1 MKVLHITEALAGGV
15 YTYYKDLS
23 HFFGDLDD
31 SEGIETTLIY
41 SGNREQIDQSRIPD
55 DFSKNVKLQEI
66 SMMREFSVLK
76 DIKSTYALFKAI
88 KKTNPDVIHLHSS
101 KAGVLGRIANFATLK
116 RRKVFYTPHG
126 YSFLR
131 QDISTKTQKV
141 YKLIEKSIQ
150 YIFGGTTIACGDTE
164 YLIAKTLGKSELVR
178 NGISIP
184 EKYVVPAKNNGRLKV
199 GIIGRI
205 TIPRNPTMFN
215 EIALKFPEF
224 DFLWIGDG
232 ELKSVLTAKNIKV
245 TGWFF
250 DAAEVAVYLDTLDIY
265 IQTSLWEGLPI
276 AVLEAM
282 GKKIPVIAT
291 NVIGNK
297 DIVVHKETGYL
308 FDEISELDIYLTNL
322 KDEDLRRKL
331 GENGYVRC
339 KKVFDK
345 NKNFQGLLPIYRT

>member
-23 HFFGDLDD
+23 HFFGDLDTN
-31 SEGIETTLIY
+31 EGIKTTLIY
-41 SGNREQIDQSRIPD
+41 SGNREQIDPNRIAD
-55 DFSKNVKLQEI
+55 DFSKKVGLEEI
-66 SMMREFSVLK
+66 SMVREFSVIK
-76 DIKSTYALFKAI
+76 DIQSTYALFKAI
-88 KKTNPDVIHLHSS
+88 KKINPDVIHLHSS
-101 KAGVLGRIANFATLK
+101 KAGVLGRLANFATLK
-116 RRKVFYTPHG
+116 RRKIFYTPHG

-131 QDISTKTQKV
+131 QDISAKTQII
-141 YKLIEKSIQ
+141 YRLIEKSMQ
-150 YIFGGTTIACGDTE
+150 LIFGGITIACGDTE
-164 YLIAKTLGKSELVR
+164 YLIAKSLGKSELVR

-184 EKYVVPAKNNGRLKV
+184 KQSSLALKNSERLQV

-205 TIPRNPTMFN
+205 TIPRNPSLFN
-215 EIALKFPEF
+215 EIALRFPEF

-232 ELKSVLTAKNIKV
+232 ELRSQLTAKNIKI

-250 DAAEVAVYLDTLDIY
+250 DAAEVELFLDTLDIY

-297 DIVVHKETGYL
+297 DIVLHKETGYL
-308 FDEISELDIYLTNL
+308 FDEISELDIYLNNL
-322 KDEDLRRKL
+322 KDAELRRKL
-331 GENGYVRC
+331 GENGYKRC
-339 KKVFDK
+339 IEVFDK
-345 NKNFQGLLPIYRT
+345 NKNFRGLLPIYRN

>member
-23 HFFGDLDD
+23 HFFGDLDPN
-31 SEGIETTLIY
+31 EGIETTLIY
-41 SGNREQIDQSRIPD
+41 SGHREQIDRSRISS
-55 DFSKNVKLQEI
+55 DFSKKVALEEI
-66 SMMREFSVLK
+66 SMVREFSVVN
-76 DIKSTYALFKAI
+76 DIQSTYALFKAI
-88 KKTNPDVIHLHSS
+88 KRINPDIIHLHSS

-141 YKLIEKSIQ
+141 YKLIEKSMQ
-150 YIFGGTTIACGDTE
+150 FVFGGTTIACGDTE
-164 YLIAKTLGKSELVR
+164 YVIAKSLGKSALIR
-178 NGISIP
+178 NGILIP
-184 EKYVVPAKNNGRLKV
+184 EKRSLATKNPERILI
-199 GIIGRI
+199 GIVGRI
-205 TIPRNPTMFN
+205 TIPRNPSLFN
-215 EIALKFPEF
+215 EIALRFPEF

-232 ELKSVLTAKNIKV
+232 ELRSELTAKNIKI

-250 DAAEVAVYLDTLDIY
+250 DAAEVEVYLDTLDIY

-297 DIVVHKETGYL
+297 DIVLHKETGYL
-308 FDEISELDIYLTNL
+308 FDEISELDIFLSSL
-322 KDEDLRRKL
+322 KDAELRRKL
-331 GENGYVRC
+331 GENGYKRC
-339 KKVFDK
+339 KEVFDK
-345 NKNFQGLLPIYRT
+345 NKNFQGLLPIYRN